1 MKPNEVVS
9 APIEGP
15 AAVRNYKPLMS
26 KLKAL
31 YGRKMLMNSE
41 AVLH

>member
-1 MKPNEVVS
+1 MPNGL
-9 APIEGP
+9 APAVNEHPVG
-15 AAVRNYKPLMS
+15 VRNYKPLMS

-31 YGRKMLMNSE
+31 YGRKVLMSSE